1 MALATLITGLP
12 ALVLLMVT
20 GFVGLIMTVV
30 ASNTG
35 AAVLMMPMVL
45 VTTCGVSLDFILPVG
60 TPPSALAYSTGQ
72 IRTDEM
78 ARAGLVLTVFVILV
92 PALYAYWVFWLR
104 RVDAGHLQQR
114 RPQPGDQRWW
124 VAWTPSDDT
133 ADWCLITRIAGKD
146 RIDDGFGRWTT
157 DGGRWTAA
165 RGGLTGSPDRCTVVL
180 SFMRARSTG
189 VVGARRSYA
198 PGRAFGSRRCY
209 RFLVPFVLLSS
220 T

>member
-1 MALATLITGLP
+1 
-12 ALVLLMVT
+12 MVT

-92 PALYAYWVFWLR
+92 PALYAYWEF
-104 RVDAGHLQQR
+104 
-114 RPQPGDQRWW
+114 
-124 VAWTPSDDT
+124 
-133 ADWCLITRIAGKD
+133 
-146 RIDDGFGRWTT
+146 
-157 DGGRWTAA
+157 
-165 RGGLTGSPDRCTVVL
+165 
-180 SFMRARSTG
+180 
-189 VVGARRSYA
+189 
-198 PGRAFGSRRCY
+198 
-209 RFLVPFVLLSS
+209 
-220 T
+220 